1 MQRDHAVP
9 FRRVV
14 GRFGSVMIL
23 VAILIQLSPDLAYGH
38 GVVGNRTFL
47 SPIVGNDAFP
57 DNALSLTSRRSDYA
71 FSLLPA
77 LEKQLSDNSSLL
89 LTGGLGQT

>member
-1 MQRDHAVP
+1 MQRDHAVL
-9 FRRVV
+9 FRRALSV
-14 GRFGSVMIL
+14 RFGSVMIL

-57 DNALSLTSRRSDYA
+57 DTL
-71 FSLLPA
+71 
-77 LEKQLSDNSSLL
+77 
-89 LTGGLGQT
+89 